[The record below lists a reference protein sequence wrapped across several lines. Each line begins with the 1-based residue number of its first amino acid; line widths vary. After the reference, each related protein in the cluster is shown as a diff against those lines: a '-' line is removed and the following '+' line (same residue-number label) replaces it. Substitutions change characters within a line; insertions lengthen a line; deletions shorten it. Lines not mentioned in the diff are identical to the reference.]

1 MTLALLPLWGPPHAA
16 GEPPDGD
23 DESGQVTVTPGDHF
37 GRADRPR
44 VWMDAEYGKRSTGRG
59 DGSAGSEGRSSAGPA
74 SSASGA
80 GGSGPTCRVEPITSL
95 AGLKSHPKTAD
106 AMRQVFPDMYMGS
119 RGGDES
125 KAYNMFCSDGS
136 GGWIV
141 GDGAGSQGGSGGGG
155 PVVVPTPG
163 ELAERARRQLT
174 LPLPTPAMSPKAR
187 LNDGREATLVQ
198 ENTWL
203 WTDPGVWAEHTE
215 RVQVGPV
222 WAEVTAKP
230 RSMRFD
236 SGMGQTVTC
245 DGPGTPYERSY
256 GMHAASP
263 DCGLRFTRASDAM
276 PGGQTTAEY
285 AITWSV
291 SWTGSTGASSEGGE
305 LPDMISRASE
315 SFAVAE
321 AQSLRAS

>member
-1 MTLALLPLWGPPHAA
+1 MVGLAVGLTLPWTAQIGWGA
-16 GEPPDGD
+16 PDED
-23 DESGQVTVTPGDHF
+23 EESGQVTVVPGDQLSW
-37 GRADRPR
+37 AEPPR
-44 VWMDAEYGKRSTGRG
+44 VRMDAEYGKRSSGTANKSSS
-59 DGSAGSEGRSSAGPA
+59 GSGRSSG
-74 SSASGA
+74 SG
-80 GGSGPTCRVEPITSL
+80 GGSGPTCTADRITKL
-95 AGLKSHPKTAD
+95 AGATNHPKTAA
-106 AMRQVFPDMYMGS
+106 AMKELFPDYYMGS

-125 KAYNMFCSDGS
+125 KAYTVSCSDGS
-136 GGWIV
+136 GGWVV
-141 GDGAGSQGGSGGGG
+141 GDGAGTGGAGGGG
-155 PVVVPTPG
+155 PVVLPSPG
-163 ELAERARRQLT
+163 ELAERARQRLT
-174 LPLPTPAMSPKAR
+174 LPLPTPGMSPKAR
-187 LNDGREATLVQ
+187 LDDGRDATLVQ

-203 WTDPGVWAEHTE
+203 WTDPGAWEERTE

-236 SGMGQTVTC
+236 SGMGQSVTC

-305 LPDMISRASE
+305 LPNMISRASE
-315 SFAVAE
+315 SFVVAE